1 MTEVSD
7 ILSASSA
14 SNARAVAANATEL
27 RNATKD
33 GAARSE
39 PVASVQFVNDPLA
52 GLVVTQYL
60 NSNSE
65 VVTQTPPRAVVAYLQ
80 DGLTANGFQPE
91 GKGGHTT
98 KTV

>member
-7 ILSASSA
+7 ILSAVSA
-14 SNARAVAANATEL
+14 SNVRAAAAGAAEL
-27 RNATKD
+27 RSAKEATPQ
-33 GAARSE
+33 SE
-39 PVASVQFVNDPLA
+39 SVASVHFVNDPLA

-60 NSNSE
+60 NSSSE

-80 DGLTANGFQPE
+80 DGLTAAGFQPDGE
-91 GKGGHTT
+91 AAHTA